1 MTEGLANPNLWMMV
15 SLSHNIIV
23 LRFEHKVK
31 LNENRLKIVFHVI
44 K

>member
-1 MTEGLANPNLWMMV
+1 MTEGLANPNLRMMV
-15 SLSHNIIV
+15 LLSHNIIV
-23 LRFEHKVK
+23 LRFEHKLK